1 MIPMNPP
8 LIISDL
14 PDDELV
20 QRLQR
25 FAHGS
30 RLLLAGFLAHLQ
42 AFDDRRLHEPR
53 GFQSLFHYCTTE
65 LRLSADEAYL
75 RIYAARLARSY
86 PRILVMLA
94 RGELHLSG
102 VSKLGPRL
110 TLQNAEELLSQASG
124 KSKRDIERI
133 CAPLMPRS
141 SARDRIQ
148 FFTAP
153 LRRPAPAQ
161 QASLVCG
168 AAATAEMGPTDASIP
183 VLGRDMEPGTA
194 APAETVA
201 ISRKISDPE
210 SVVNPDKVQNPDKV
224 MNEEAVVN
232 TDTAVNLETV
242 VKAELFRGEE
252 VPRCP
257 VERGYPQTQERLVR
271 ITFIAAESLEVK
283 IERAKALLRNKH
295 PYGRLEDV
303 FSDAL
308 DVLLAKKDPSA
319 RLAAARPPRRPSSR
333 PGKRTRRV
341 LKAVKE
347 AVWLRDEGRCAFVS
361 PEGWRCD
368 AVEFLEY
375 DHIKP
380 WAAGGVSDDPANI
393 RLLCRTH
400 NALTARLIF
409 GDRRNRRGDT

>member
-1 MIPMNPP
+1 MIPMTPP
-8 LIISDL
+8 LIISGL

-30 RLLLAGFLAHLQ
+30 RLLLASFLAHLQ
-42 AFDDRRLHEPR
+42 EFDDRRLHEPR

-141 SARDRIQ
+141 FARDRIR
-148 FFTAP
+148 FLTAP
-153 LRRPAPAQ
+153 LRLPASAQ

-168 AAATAEMGPTDASIP
+168 PAATVEMGPTDAPIP
-183 VLGRDMEPGTA
+183 ALGRDVASETV

-210 SVVNPDKVQNPDKV
+210 SGVNPDKVLNQ
-224 MNEEAVVN
+224 EAVVN
-232 TDTAVNLETV
+232 TDTAVNPETV
-242 VKAELFRGEE
+242 VKAEPFRGEE
-252 VPRCP
+252 VPRYA

-303 FSDAL
+303 FSEAL

-319 RLAAARPPRRPSSR
+319 RLAGARPPRRPSSR
-333 PGKRTRRV
+333 LGKRTRRV
-341 LKAVKE
+341 QKAVKD

-361 PEGWRCD
+361 PEGRRCD